1 MRLSVRRA
9 AVLLFTLCGVCAL
22 TRTLFR
28 ALICHG
34 SAHRTRLLSVVV
46 RHWNQTRYSYN
57 QHTPVVFVGGFPRSG
72 TTLMRAMLDAHPDIR
87 CGEETRVIPR
97 MLALRQTWGRH
108 SIEGRELEDEGM
120 SQETLD
126 AATTAFI
133 LQIIARHGEPAPLL
147 CNKDPFTLKSAVY
160 LSHIF
165 TK

>member
-1 MRLSVRRA
+1 MRLSVRRGA
-9 AVLLFTLCGVCAL
+9 LLLFTLFGVCTL

-28 ALICHG
+28 VLLCHG
-34 SAHRTRLLSVVV
+34 SAHRNHVVSVMVGNV
-46 RHWNQTRYSYN
+46 NQTQYRYN

-97 MLALRQTWGRH
+97 MLALRQTWARH
-108 SIEGRELEDEGM
+108 SIEGHALEDEGI

-160 LSHIF
+160 LSHLF